1 MYVREDRRR
10 TGVARV
16 ILDELARTAKEA
28 GVRRLVL
35 ETGNA
40 QPEAIAMY
48 RAAGFVDI
56 PAFGHYAESPDA
68 VHLGKL
74 V

>member
-1 MYVREDRRR
+1 M
-10 TGVARV
+10 
-16 ILDELARTAKEA
+16 
-28 GVRRLVL
+28 VL

-56 PAFGHYAESPDA
+56 RAFGHYASSPDA
-68 VHLGKL
+68 VHLGKEL
-74 V
+74 E